1 MLRLAYV
8 HSALQ
13 SGGLQYSGKE
23 PSGEGPEGQN
33 RTGGTPVQA
42 HFLIC
47 STQPR
52 GAAST
57 QLGALWRDRAAAENV
72 RVGEGMKARVN
83 NYILL

>member
-1 MLRLAYV
+1 MLSILLCNVLRLAYV

-42 HFLIC
+42 HLLIC

-52 GAAST
+52 GARPHSWGLCGGT
-57 QLGALWRDRAAAENV
+57 GLQQRMSEEGRA
-72 RVGEGMKARVN
+72 
-83 NYILL
+83 